1 MSTST
6 YAESG
11 QLSSQ
16 EEDDLDALH
25 TLPLCI
31 IPLKTIG
38 LRKAKYVKN
47 ARLENVVELFSDAT
61 AGSGQISPPDL
72 VGFFPSD
79 RETIEQDIKTLDRL
93 STLGSFDI
101 YSLRLKLRELD
112 IGFEDFDVLK
122 LSDKK
127 RAELTVYMNSF
138 TRPLITK
145 IYGNE
150 AGDLQDVSDIIK
162 LFSNPD
168 REFALKQLKT
178 MAEQLR
184 IPISAIPK
192 FLEDYGDIFLS
203 ISYFKNCLDNIM
215 ENMDPFLEWAEE
227 TTQTYQ
233 VAHDKPL
240 QKQIFGMTEDFKG
253 ISTSIVGRFEVFDR
267 RSKDFWNDV
276 TAESFREVQDFVRS
290 QHVTIGAVL
299 CGLAVKLDL
308 WKKRFPNQG
317 GGPQKRIEFIRS
329 EILPGLSHTKSIEER
344 AGAI

>member
-1 MSTST
+1 MSTSKYSET
-6 YAESG
+6 G
-11 QLSSQ
+11 QLNET

-31 IPLKTIG
+31 IPLQTVG

-47 ARLENVVELFSDAT
+47 ARLENVVELFSDAS
-61 AGSGQISPPDL
+61 AGSGHVTPTDL
-72 VGFFPSD
+72 LGFFPSD
-79 RETIEQDIKTLDRL
+79 QEAVEADIKTLDKL

-112 IGFEDFDVLK
+112 IGFEDFEVLK
-122 LSDKK
+122 LSEKK
-127 RAELTVYMNSF
+127 REELTVYMTSF

-145 IYGNE
+145 IYGTE

-168 REFALKQLKT
+168 REFALKQLKQ

-203 ISYFKNCLDNIM
+203 ISYFKNCLDDIM
-215 ENMDPFLEWAEE
+215 ENMDPFLEWSEE
-227 TTQTYQ
+227 TIDSYQ
-233 VAHDKPL
+233 VANDKPL
-240 QKQIFGMTEDFKG
+240 KTQIKGMTEDFKE

-267 RSKDFWNDV
+267 RSKDFWTDV
-276 TAESFREVQDFVRS
+276 TADSFREVQDFVRS

-329 EILPGLSHTKSIEER
+329 EILPGLSHTKAIEER
-344 AGAI
+344 AGSI